1 MNRIALITLSL
12 CVLLAGC
19 GSDRGTQAVT
29 GHSGPPVAAKPK
41 SDLVPTSERGL
52 RPGTTLVQPGEN
64 LGAVAAR
71 LGLTTRALID
81 ANGLKAPF
89 KVAPGQVLIV
99 PTPPVYIVQPG
110 DTANSLARRFGLYVS
125 EIVRLNGLQ
134 PPYLLKTGQRLT
146 LPSAAPGVA
155 ASASAR
161 ANPAPASPPSSSP
174 PQPLATAH
182 VAPSPAPAPAPAPA
196 AAPARGP
203 SPSISAEALP
213 PVKAPIVTPQ
223 AQPLP
228 QPQQPAPQPVP
239 VLEVTKPVDMPK
251 PVEAPKLV
259 EVPKPPELS
268 KPVETPEP
276 AAKEPPI
283 ATASAPKLKGKFVWP
298 IQSGE
303 VISRFGP
310 KPGGLYNDG
319 VNIAAREGTPVLA
332 AADGTVAYAGK
343 ELKGFGNLILI
354 RHANGWI
361 SAYAHN
367 ESLLVTKGD
376 VVRHGQPIAR
386 VGKSG
391 DVERPQLHF
400 ELREETDAVDPLIY
414 LPRSGN
420 RPRLG

>member
-1 MNRIALITLSL
+1 MTRFSLITLTMCL
-12 CVLLAGC
+12 GLAGC
-19 GSDRGTQAVT
+19 ALDRGTQAVT
-29 GHSGPPVAAKPK
+29 GHSGAPAPKPK
-41 SDLVPTSERGL
+41 SEPVPTSERGL

-89 KVAPGQVLIV
+89 KVTPGQVLNV

-146 LPSAAPGVA
+146 LPSVAPGVV
-155 ASASAR
+155 ASAPPRASAPM
-161 ANPAPASPPSSSP
+161 AN
-174 PQPLATAH
+174 
-182 VAPSPAPAPAPAPA
+182 APA
-196 AAPARGP
+196 ANTPPPPPMTTAQMTPAPTPLPTQRNP
-203 SPSISAEALP
+203 SPSVSAEALP
-213 PVKAPIVTPQ
+213 PVKAPIITPQ

-228 QPQQPAPQPVP
+228 PPVAQAVPQPPPQPAPVP
-239 VLEVTKPVDMPK
+239 ETPK
-251 PVEAPKLV
+251 PVEAPKAAEL
-259 EVPKPPELS
+259 PKPVDLP
-268 KPVETPEP
+268 KPVESPEP
-276 AAKEPPI
+276 VAKEPPM
-283 ATASAPKLKGKFVWP
+283 AMAAAPKLKGKFVWP

-332 AADGTVAYAGK
+332 AGDGTVAYAGK

-367 ESLLVTKGD
+367 ESLLVAKGD

-400 ELREETDAVDPLIY
+400 ELREETDAVDPLLY

>member
-1 MNRIALITLSL
+1 MTRIALITLTICL
-12 CVLLAGC
+12 LLAGC
-19 GSDRGTQAVT
+19 ALDRGTPAVT
-29 GHSGPPVAAKPK
+29 GHSGAPVKPK
-41 SDLVPTSERGL
+41 TEPVPTSERGL

-89 KVAPGQVLIV
+89 KVTPGQVLIV

-134 PPYLLKTGQRLT
+134 PPYMLKTGQRLT
-146 LPSAAPGVA
+146 LPAAAPGVMA
-155 ASASAR
+155 GAPPRASAPTTSVS
-161 ANPAPASPPSSSP
+161 PIIPPPSASPPPVTTAQVTP
-174 PQPLATAH
+174 PPPPPT
-182 VAPSPAPAPAPAPA
+182 
-196 AAPARGP
+196 RGP
-203 SPSISAEALP
+203 SPSISTETLP
-213 PVKAPIVTPQ
+213 PVKAPIITPQ
-223 AQPLP
+223 APPVP
-228 QPQQPAPQPVP
+228 QAPQSAAQQAPVIETP
-239 VLEVTKPVDMPK
+239 KPLEIPKPADAPKPVDVQK
-251 PVEAPKLV
+251 SVE
-259 EVPKPPELS
+259 PPE
-268 KPVETPEP
+268 PVV
-276 AAKEPPI
+276 KEPPLVKEPPV
-283 ATASAPKLKGKFVWP
+283 AMAAAPKAQGKFVWP

-367 ESLLVTKGD
+367 ESLLVAKGD

-400 ELREETDAVDPLIY
+400 ELREETDAVDPLLY

>member
-1 MNRIALITLSL
+1 MTRLALIILGL
-12 CVLLAGC
+12 CLGLAGC
-19 GSDRGTQAVT
+19 ASDRGTPAVT
-29 GHSGPPVAAKPK
+29 GHTGAQVAPKPK
-41 SDLVPTSERGL
+41 SDNVPTSERGL
-52 RPGTTLVQPGEN
+52 RPGTTVVQPGEN

-89 KVAPGQVLIV
+89 KVTPGQVLIV
-99 PTPPVYIVQPG
+99 PAPPVYIVQPG
-110 DTANSLARRFGLYVS
+110 DTANALARRFGLYVS

-134 PPYLLKTGQRLT
+134 PPYLLKTGQRLI
-146 LPSAAPGVA
+146 LPSAAPGVV
-155 ASASAR
+155 ASAPPRTNEILPNAQL
-161 ANPAPASPPSSSP
+161 AAPP
-174 PQPLATAH
+174 
-182 VAPSPAPAPAPAPA
+182 PSPAQVTPAPQPRA
-196 AAPARGP
+196 A

-228 QPQQPAPQPVP
+228 PAPQLAPV
-239 VLEVTKPVDMPK
+239 
-251 PVEAPKLV
+251 VEAP
-259 EVPKPPELS
+259 
-268 KPVETPEP
+268 KPVETPKPLDAPKLADAAKPVDLPKPAESAEP
-276 AAKEPPI
+276 VAKEPPV
-283 ATASAPKLKGKFVWP
+283 ALAAAPKVKGKFVWP

-367 ESLLVTKGD
+367 ESLLVAKGD

-400 ELREETDAVDPLIY
+400 ELREETDAVDPLLY
-414 LPRSGN
+414 LPRTGN